1 MKNQTQL
8 DRYTTL
14 IEFLEKKFKS
24 TIKAEDIEEVS
35 FYSYRNI
42 NRIFLALQHET
53 IGQFIKRRR
62 LEKAAEYLKFS
73 TVEISDIA
81 LEIGY
86 GDIAAFSKS
95 FKKHFGCNPS
105 QFRNSFT
112 LQQKITNEILKD
124 KTHNETTQ
132 ELRFEIETLPSIKII
147 YLQYKGAYENIKEI
161 KKTWKQL
168 LKYVYKNKLL
178 SEKTIVLSEV
188 LDDDEL
194 SSSIHCRYNAG
205 IILND
210 NQIFKPEGLFLIKDI
225 PSQKYAKFIH
235 KGSHENCFKTYNQI
249 YTRWMLDVGLEFDD
263 KPILEFYLNDD
274 DITPIED
281 LITEIY
287 IPIL

>member
-8 DRYTTL
+8 NRYVKL

-73 TVEISDIA
+73 TIEISDIA
-81 LEIGY
+81 MEIGY

-95 FKKHFGCNPS
+95 FKKHFGCNPT
-105 QFRNSFT
+105 QFRKSFS
-112 LQQKITNEILKD
+112 LQQKITNEILKN
-124 KTHNETTQ
+124 KSQHENTQ
-132 ELRFEIETLPSIKII
+132 ELNFEVETLPTIKIVYI
-147 YLQYKGAYENIKEI
+147 QYKGSYENIKEI
-161 KKTWKQL
+161 EKTWKQL
-168 LKYVYKNKLL
+168 LKYAYKKKLL
-178 SEKTIVLSEV
+178 SEKTIVLGEV
-188 LDDDEL
+188 LDDNEL
-194 SSSIHCRYNAG
+194 SSSIHCRYNAC
-205 IILND
+205 IVLND
-210 NQIFKPEGLFLIKDI
+210 NQSLNSEGLFIVKEI

-235 KGSHENCFKTYNQI
+235 KGSHESCFETYNDI
-249 YTRWMLDVGLEFDD
+249 YARWMIDVGLEFDD
-263 KPILEFYLNDD
+263 KPILEFYPNDD
-274 DITPIED
+274 DVTPKKD